1 MDKNRYRI
9 VVFIL
14 IFYEIFCAV
23 HIPSH
28 DIAERHRRDV
38 QITKEAAEQIYSA
51 QIQELSEV
59 KEICNV
65 RCYIRESTILF
76 EIAKFAYEI
85 TKVHVYIW
93 QLPRGNIG
101 GIMLKTNLCSVLF
114 PTSRAYTVVKT
125 TDRRYALWIIRKKL
139 LRWLKNVQIIIG

>member
-1 MDKNRYRI
+1 MEKNRYRI
-9 VVFIL
+9 VVLIL

-28 DIAERHRRDV
+28 DIAERHLRDV
-38 QITKEAAEQIYSA
+38 QITKEAAKQIYSA
-51 QIQELSEV
+51 QMQELSEV

-65 RCYIRESTILF
+65 RCYIRENTIFF

-101 GIMLKTNLCSVLF
+101 DIMVKTN
-114 PTSRAYTVVKT
+114 
-125 TDRRYALWIIRKKL
+125 
-139 LRWLKNVQIIIG
+139 

>member
-1 MDKNRYRI
+1 MEKNRYRI
-9 VVFIL
+9 VVLIL
-14 IFYEIFCAV
+14 IFYEIFCVV

-38 QITKEAAEQIYSA
+38 QITKEATEQIYFA
-51 QIQELSEV
+51 QMQQLSEV

-65 RCYIRESTILF
+65 RCYIHKIFF

-101 GIMLKTNLCSVLF
+101 GIMMKTN
-114 PTSRAYTVVKT
+114 
-125 TDRRYALWIIRKKL
+125 
-139 LRWLKNVQIIIG
+139 

>member
-14 IFYEIFCAV
+14 IFYEIFCV
-23 HIPSH
+23 MYIPSH
-28 DIAERHRRDV
+28 DMTERHRRDV
-38 QITKEAAEQIYSA
+38 QITKEAAEQLCSA
-51 QIQELSEV
+51 QTQELSEI
-59 KEICNV
+59 KKICNV
-65 RCYIRESTILF
+65 RCYIHKNIIFF

-101 GIMLKTNLCSVLF
+101 GIMIKTN
-114 PTSRAYTVVKT
+114 
-125 TDRRYALWIIRKKL
+125 
-139 LRWLKNVQIIIG
+139 

>member
-1 MDKNRYRI
+1 MEKNRCRI
-9 VVFIL
+9 VVLIL

-28 DIAERHRRDV
+28 DIAERHRRDE
-38 QITKEAAEQIYSA
+38 QITKESTEQICSA
-51 QIQELSEV
+51 QMQQLSEI
-59 KEICNV
+59 KGIYNV
-65 RCYIRESTILF
+65 RCYIYESAIFF

-101 GIMLKTNLCSVLF
+101 GIMVKTN
-114 PTSRAYTVVKT
+114 
-125 TDRRYALWIIRKKL
+125 
-139 LRWLKNVQIIIG
+139 

>member
-9 VVFIL
+9 VVLIL
-14 IFYEIFCAV
+14 IFYKIFCAV

-38 QITKEAAEQIYSA
+38 QITKEAAKQICST

-59 KEICNV
+59 KEIRNV
-65 RCYIRESTILF
+65 RCYIRESTIFF
-76 EIAKFAYEI
+76 EIAKFDYEI

-101 GIMLKTNLCSVLF
+101 GIMMKTN
-114 PTSRAYTVVKT
+114 
-125 TDRRYALWIIRKKL
+125 
-139 LRWLKNVQIIIG
+139 

>member
-1 MDKNRYRI
+1 MEKNRCRI
-9 VVFIL
+9 VVLIL
-14 IFYEIFCAV
+14 IFCEIFCAV

-28 DIAERHRRDV
+28 DIAERHRRDA
-38 QITKEAAEQIYSA
+38 QITKEAAEQIYPA
-51 QIQELSEV
+51 QMQELSEI

-65 RCYIRESTILF
+65 RYYIRESTIFF

-101 GIMLKTNLCSVLF
+101 GIMIKTN
-114 PTSRAYTVVKT
+114 
-125 TDRRYALWIIRKKL
+125 
-139 LRWLKNVQIIIG
+139 

>member
-1 MDKNRYRI
+1 MEKNRYRI
-9 VVFIL
+9 VVLIL

-28 DIAERHRRDV
+28 DIAEHHRDA
-38 QITKEAAEQIYSA
+38 QITREAAEQIHFA
-51 QIQELSEV
+51 QTQELSEI

-65 RCYIRESTILF
+65 RCYIRESIISF
-76 EIAKFAYEI
+76 AIARFAYEI

-101 GIMLKTNLCSVLF
+101 GIMIKTN
-114 PTSRAYTVVKT
+114 
-125 TDRRYALWIIRKKL
+125 
-139 LRWLKNVQIIIG
+139 

>member
-1 MDKNRYRI
+1 MEKNRYRI
-9 VVFIL
+9 VVLIL
-14 IFYEIFCAV
+14 IFCEIFCAV

-38 QITKEAAEQIYSA
+38 RITKEATEQICSA
-51 QIQELSEV
+51 QTQELSEI
-59 KEICNV
+59 KEIYNI
-65 RCYIRESTILF
+65 RCYIRESIIFF

-101 GIMLKTNLCSVLF
+101 GIMLKTN
-114 PTSRAYTVVKT
+114 
-125 TDRRYALWIIRKKL
+125 
-139 LRWLKNVQIIIG
+139 

>member
-1 MDKNRYRI
+1 MEKNRYRI
-9 VVFIL
+9 VVLIL

-38 QITKEAAEQIYSA
+38 QITKEAAKQIYPA
-51 QIQELSEV
+51 QTQELNET

-65 RCYIRESTILF
+65 RCYIRKSTIFF

-85 TKVHVYIW
+85 AKVHVYIW

-101 GIMLKTNLCSVLF
+101 GIMLKTN
-114 PTSRAYTVVKT
+114 
-125 TDRRYALWIIRKKL
+125 
-139 LRWLKNVQIIIG
+139 